1 MGFYFY
7 PRGGSAHACHAIAA
21 ELMRNA
27 LDVTLL
33 AGSRTDTGGRG
44 CARKFF
50 SGCDVRPVDFTQA
63 LRSGDPLGFE
73 GGPGTAPMHASYEDR
88 RGGEEPVMTKLGEH
102 DFELQVAAWSAEL
115 ERARVADA
123 DVLYIHH
130 LSPLNEAAARVAP
143 LTPVIGHVHGS
154 ELLMLEAIADGPPP
168 GWDAAE
174 CWSERIR
181 GWAEGCERIV
191 VNSPSGMER
200 AAALLEIEPERFAL
214 VPNGFKPS
222 FAPRPADRAAHWRR
236 HLVEDPQGWAPGE
249 DPGSVAYEEADLPAL
264 GGTTLLSVGRFTEVK
279 RLPLLIEAF
288 ANARPRF
295 EGPTA
300 LVLLGGYPE
309 EWEGEH
315 PLETIERTGAEDVF
329 LAGWHS
335 HDELPSFL
343 NAGDLLVHPSVMEQ
357 FGQVLVE
364 AMACGRPAIA
374 VDRGGPSDIVDPG
387 ETGWLIG
394 PDDRGALED
403 AMVVAVNDRAQRQ
416 RIGRAARAEAV
427 ECYAWSQIGAQLAA
441 IVRAA
446 TGHPVSPASPA
457 KLPHAVDGQ
466 RKAIS
471 AFI

>member
-1 MGFYFY
+1 MGLYFY

-21 ELMRNA
+21 ELMDNG

-33 AGSRTDTGGRG
+33 AGSRADTGGRG
-44 CARKFF
+44 CAEEFF
-50 SGCDVRPVDFTQA
+50 SDCDVRPVDFTPA
-63 LRSGDPLGFE
+63 LRSGDPLGYE

-88 RGGEEPVMTKLGEH
+88 LGAEEPVFTKLGED
-102 DFELQVAAWSAEL
+102 DFERQVAAWGAEL
-115 ERARVADA
+115 ERAGAADA
-123 DVLYIHH
+123 DVLYLHH
-130 LSPLNEAAARVAP
+130 LSPLNEAAARVVP

-168 GWDAAE
+168 GWAAAE
-174 CWSERIR
+174 RWAERIR
-181 GWAEGCERIV
+181 GWAARCQRIV
-191 VNSPSGMER
+191 VNSPSGLQR
-200 AAALLEIEPERFAL
+200 AAALLDVEPERFAL
-214 VPNGFKPS
+214 VPNGFKPG
-222 FAPRPADRAAHWRR
+222 FRPRPVDRAAHWRR
-236 HLVEDPQGWAPGE
+236 HLVEQPQGWGPGE
-249 DPGSVAYEEADLPAL
+249 DPGSVSYEEADLAAL

-335 HDELPSFL
+335 HDALPSFL
-343 NAGDLLVHPSVMEQ
+343 NASDVLVHASVMEQ

-364 AMACGRPAIA
+364 AMACEVPAIA
-374 VDRGGPSDIVDPG
+374 VDRGGPSDIVEHN
-387 ETGWLIG
+387 ETGWLIP
-394 PDDRGALED
+394 PDDREALEE
-403 AMVVAVNDRAQRQ
+403 ALVEVVNDRAQRQ
-416 RIGRAARAEAV
+416 RVGRAARAEAL

-441 IVRAA
+441 IVREA
-446 TGHPVSPASPA
+446 TGRPVSPAPRA
-457 KLPHAVDGQ
+457 EMPHA
-466 RKAIS
+466 A
-471 AFI
+471 